1 MSLRE
6 YSSRSWED
14 MKTTFLKKY
23 HDYCRP
29 KDSRTD
35 IFKMQQQDEES
46 LENFLERF
54 TYTLQKSKY
63 NGLQD
68 EAIKNIFL
76 KGVLDEYIDILNLMT
91 LGDIYQKDFEALSE
105 LCRTLKYP
113 HLVELPELNWETFW
127 KIKKK
132 KTF

>member
-6 YSSRSWED
+6 YSIISWED

-29 KDSRTD
+29 KDSRND

-46 LENFLERF
+46 LEDFLERF

-91 LGDIYQKDFEALSE
+91 LGDIYQKDFEGLSE

-113 HLVELPELNWETFW
+113 HLVELLELNWETFW
-127 KIKKK
+127 KI
-132 KTF
+132 